1 MIKPSPNYH
10 YFALYTITHIF
21 HIIPQDIPICLYKFI
36 DSTGSPKKM
45 MIFVGETLQL
55 WTIILFINYA

>member
-55 WTIILFINYA
+55 